1 MCGQENADYAFLMD
15 ASGSILPDEFQE
27 LKDFVKQVIDFLRI
41 GPSLTHIGVIEYSR
55 GANMELSFSTSYD
68 KEEIKR
74 LVDNVT
80 HTAGITR
87 IDLAL
92 KVASEELF
100 TSEGGMRETAR
111 KVKLVKVFM
120 YSQLHY
126 WQPQTNSCCLLN
138 GGVLTYRSGTVAKG
152 FLWMVFCHSLFCS
165 VLCCNKTLTCNL
177 LHKELTRI

>member
-1 MCGQENADYAFLMD
+1 MCGRENADYAFLMD
-15 ASGSILPDEFQE
+15 ASGSILPKEFQL
-27 LKDFVKQVIDFLRI
+27 LKAFVKQVIDFLLI

-55 GANMELSFSTSYD
+55 AANMELSFSTSYD

-100 TSEGGMRETAR
+100 TSEGGMRESSK
-111 KVKLVKVFM
+111 KVKFYM
-120 YSQLHY
+120 Q
-126 WQPQTNSCCLLN
+126 
-138 GGVLTYRSGTVAKG
+138 
-152 FLWMVFCHSLFCS
+152 
-165 VLCCNKTLTCNL
+165 
-177 LHKELTRI
+177 